1 MLRPLLLAAL
11 ILGAASAAPVLGT
24 VSPTQQECQPAFSN
38 FIPRIVRKSAV
49 EAVDDSYEV
58 RVWSFCRGLEFNDTG
73 NAGGL
78 TRTIAAN
85 PVLTEPIEDKGWS
98 AEDVM
103 FIRIGDGFVDLW
115 LHRNP

>member
-1 MLRPLLLAAL
+1 MLRPLIVAAL
-11 ILGAASAAPVLGT
+11 ILGAVPAAPVLAAE
-24 VSPTQQECQPAFSN
+24 ECQPAFAN

-49 EAVDDSYEV
+49 EAIDGSYEV
-58 RVWSFCRGLEFNDTG
+58 RLWSFCRGLEFHDAG

-85 PVLTEPIEDKGWS
+85 PVLAKPIEAKDWS
-98 AEDVM
+98 VEDVK
-103 FIRIGDGFVDLW
+103 FIRVGDGFVDLW